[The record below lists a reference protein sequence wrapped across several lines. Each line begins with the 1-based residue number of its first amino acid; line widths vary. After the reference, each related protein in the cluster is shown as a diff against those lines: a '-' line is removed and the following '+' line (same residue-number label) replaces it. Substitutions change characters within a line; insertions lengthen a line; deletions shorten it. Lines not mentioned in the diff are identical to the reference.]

1 MLETLASTFEQLR
14 AQASQMHWAVLAC
27 VGMAFVLLALLS
39 EYFRLKQKFS
49 HAEARLLDRS
59 IGTHSRNWTAT
70 ALNLEKKAH
79 EPGEVARSSALT
91 YLHLLDEAAEA
102 WLKGSQ
108 WQDALR
114 VTQRLLLESCHAI
127 GKPGLGENEF
137 RACADLIENRLST
150 YSDLSKAANEAA
162 ENALRFLNDLDVMM
176 SIHDQPARIVQLRD
190 LVAEV
195 GYDVENHHG
204 VKRAKAQ

>member
-1 MLETLASTFEQLR
+1 MDTLTATITEFIAQTSQL
-14 AQASQMHWAVLAC
+14 QWAALTAVT
-27 VGMAFVLLALLS
+27 MALLLIALLS
-39 EYFRLKQKFS
+39 EHFQLKRKFS
-49 HAEARLLDRS
+49 QVEARLLDRS

-114 VTQRLLLESCHAI
+114 VTQRLLLESSHAI
-127 GKPGLGENEF
+127 GKPGLGENDY

-150 YSDLSKAANEAA
+150 YPDLSKAANEAA
-162 ENALRFLNDLDVMM
+162 ENAVRFLTDIDVMM

-195 GYDVENHHG
+195 AYAVERHHG
-204 VKRAKAQ
+204 LSRVKAS